1 MTPTPRK
8 LLAALDARDGHYCA
22 FNGSDTGRLVPQHR
36 QGGMGG
42 RKGKHN
48 PANVVWLDSIINGL
62 IESDAGLQ
70 AQAKLLGIKV
80 SLYADPEQVPVWF
93 ARELAWFRLCA
104 DGTRTQL
111 GECEANEMRALA
123 GIMPGDGYAY

>member
-1 MTPTPRK
+1 MTSTPKK
-8 LLAALDARDGHYCA
+8 LLAVLDIRDGHYCA

-70 AQAKLLGIKV
+70 AEAKRLGIKV
-80 SLYADPEQVPVWF
+80 SGFADPAQVPVWF
-93 ARELAWFRLCA
+93 ARELAWFRLNA
-104 DGTRTQL
+104 DGTKTRL
-111 GECEANEMRALA
+111 LECEANELRALA
-123 GIMPGDGYAY
+123 GLISGEGYAY